1 MAGDHIGGAGAFGR
15 RPFEGTE
22 GCEREDMGAPGGG
35 VGRFVKRLF
44 TRDEVKDDTR
54 PRPPSEAGAPSTDA
68 DGRVTDAGEARGVL
82 ARLSERLART
92 RDGLVGKVEALF
104 GRRPVLDEEFF
115 EELEAILLQADVGVK
130 ATERLLRGLEARAAE
145 VRQGGGEK
153 DLMKHLK
160 EEVLDVLGPREPL
173 AKASSGTTV
182 VMVVGVNGTGKTTT
196 VGKLGHRF
204 RAEGSKVILGASDT
218 FRAAAIEQLEIWGER
233 AGADVIR
240 HEEGGD
246 PGAVAYDACQAAKAR
261 RADYVILDTAG
272 RLHTRVNLME
282 ELKKVRRVVE
292 REIPGAPHEVLL
304 VLDATSGQNAIAQA
318 RTFRDAVDV
327 TGIALT
333 KLDGTAKGGV
343 VLAIR
348 EELGVPVKLVGI
360 GEGVEDLRDFDPVE
374 FADALFAR
382 GPARSRLTPTVA
394 QCILLA

>member
-1 MAGDHIGGAGAFGR
+1 
-15 RPFEGTE
+15 
-22 GCEREDMGAPGGG
+22 MGVTGGG

-44 TRDEVKDDTR
+44 TKDETKDDER
-54 PRPPSEAGAPSTDA
+54 PRPPSDSNGPAA
-68 DGRVTDAGEARGVL
+68 DAGQSGPEEAKGVI
-82 ARLSERLART
+82 ARLRERLART
-92 RDGLVGKVEALF
+92 RDGLMGRVEALL
-104 GRRPVLDEEFF
+104 GRKVALDDEFF

-130 ATERLLRGLEARAAE
+130 ATARLLRGLEARAAGA
-145 VRQGGGEK
+145 RPGGGAN
-153 DLMKHLK
+153 DLMNHLK
-160 EEVLDVLGPREPL
+160 EEVLEMLGPREPL
-173 AKASSGTTV
+173 RKAASGATV
-182 VMVVGVNGTGKTTT
+182 IMVVGVNGTGKTTT
-196 VGKLGHRF
+196 VGKLSYRF
-204 RAEGSKVILGASDT
+204 RREGLKVILGASDT

-318 RTFRDAVDV
+318 RTFKDAVEV

-348 EELGVPVKLVGI
+348 EELGIPVKLVGI
-360 GEGVEDLRDFDPVE
+360 GEGLEDLRDFDPVE
-374 FADALFAR
+374 FAEALFAR
-382 GPARSRLTPTVA
+382 
-394 QCILLA
+394 

>member
-1 MAGDHIGGAGAFGR
+1 
-15 RPFEGTE
+15 
-22 GCEREDMGAPGGG
+22 MGATGGG

-44 TRDEVKDDTR
+44 TKDETKEDGR
-54 PRPPSEAGAPSTDA
+54 PRPPSDSNGPAA
-68 DGRVTDAGEARGVL
+68 DAGQSGPEEAKGVI
-82 ARLSERLART
+82 ARLRERLART
-92 RDGLVGKVEALF
+92 RDGLVGRVEALL
-104 GRRPVLDEEFF
+104 GRKVALDDEFF

-130 ATERLLRGLEARAAE
+130 ATARLLRGLEARAAGA
-145 VRQGGGEK
+145 RPGGGAN
-153 DLMKHLK
+153 DLMNYLK
-160 EEVLDVLGPREPL
+160 EEVLEMLGPREPL
-173 AKASSGTTV
+173 RKAPSGTTV
-182 VMVVGVNGTGKTTT
+182 IMVVGVNGTGKTTT
-196 VGKLGHRF
+196 VGKLGYRF
-204 RAEGSKVILGASDT
+204 RREGSKVILGASDT

-318 RTFRDAVDV
+318 RTFKDAVEV

-348 EELGVPVKLVGI
+348 EELGIPVKLVGI

-382 GPARSRLTPTVA
+382 GESQAF
-394 QCILLA
+394 

>member
-1 MAGDHIGGAGAFGR
+1 M
-15 RPFEGTE
+15 
-22 GCEREDMGAPGGG
+22 
-35 VGRFVKRLF
+35 
-44 TRDEVKDDTR
+44 
-54 PRPPSEAGAPSTDA
+54 
-68 DGRVTDAGEARGVL
+68 L
-82 ARLSERLART
+82 ARLTERLART

-130 ATERLLRGLEARAAE
+130 ATERLLRGLEAGAAE

-173 AKASSGTTV
+173 AKAPSGTTV

-204 RAEGSKVILGASDT
+204 RAEGAKVILGASDT

-272 RLHTRVNLME
+272 RLHTRMNLME

-318 RTFRDAVDV
+318 RTFKDAVDV

-348 EELGVPVKLVGI
+348 EELGIPVKLVGI

-382 GPARSRLTPTVA
+382 RVLN
-394 QCILLA
+394 